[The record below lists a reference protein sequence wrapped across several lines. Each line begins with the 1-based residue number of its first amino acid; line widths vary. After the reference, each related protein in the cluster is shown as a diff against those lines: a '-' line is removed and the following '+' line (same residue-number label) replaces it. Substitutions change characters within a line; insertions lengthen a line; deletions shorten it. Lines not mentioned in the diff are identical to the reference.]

1 MHNAQCTCNY
11 SFIGGVTGAGI
22 TGETYQ
28 MMHLHLHL
36 HTDTLTYTYSTLDA
50 PPLSAKFSDGGAKY
64 QIIHLQ
70 FLLCRVDTQVSQE
83 VPELLG
89 GHKPRLCLV
98 KLPERLD
105 KL

>member
-1 MHNAQCTCNY
+1 MHNAPVIIPLSEELQVQVLLVKHIKWC
-11 SFIGGVTGAGI
+11 
-22 TGETYQ
+22 
-28 MMHLHLHL
+28 
-36 HTDTLTYTYSTLDA
+36 TYTYTLTPYTYTYTTLDA

-70 FLLCRVDTQVSQE
+70 FLLCRVDAQVSQE

-89 GHKPRLCLV
+89 GHKPGLCLV

>member
-1 MHNAQCTCNY
+1 
-11 SFIGGVTGAGI
+11 
-22 TGETYQ
+22 
-28 MMHLHLHL
+28 MM
-36 HTDTLTYTYSTLDA
+36 
-50 PPLSAKFSDGGAKY
+50 
-64 QIIHLQ
+64 HLQ
-70 FLLCRVDTQVSQE
+70 FLLCRVDAQVSQE